1 MLSGY
6 LTITDDSVLGIIASK
21 DFKEN
26 ISAQASKI
34 TQSVKVEISAIIS
47 RVLFGSATVNDLL
60 NGKLKDDF
68 GLTGNLVT
76 TAIQNIINHISQNI
90 EIKVEQGFGNTAVVV
105 KVNILPGDLGKITS
119 VPGGSYVSYGIY
131 GGGNVDWLE
140 WLLTRGTQVVIGKF
154 WLFPYAEGRTRSG
167 GTSIMEPIIGKKDR
181 DSFRVDPNHAGT
193 LQDNFITRALEPA
206 FYDILNLVAAATV
219 RSVQ

>member
-1 MLSGY
+1 MLRGY

-21 DFKEN
+21 DFKEK

-34 TQSVKVEISAIIS
+34 TQSVNVEISDIIS

-90 EIKVEQGFGNTAVVV
+90 EIKLEQGFGNTAVVV

-154 WLFPYAEGRTRSG
+154 WLFPHATGRTRSG
-167 GTSIMEPIIGKKDR
+167 GSSIMKPIKGKKAR
-181 DSFRVDPNHAGT
+181 DPFRVDPNHAGT
-193 LQDNFITRALEPA
+193 SQDNFITRALEPV